1 MAFTAETLGVIV
13 QPLGGLGVRMVS
25 YRSDDPSGTITGAGY
40 FAGASSYG
48 LRVGDL
54 IFVAPV
60 DGAVATYIATIASF
74 DASGNATAAVVANA
88 LTSADIGDTVQAYS
102 ANLDAW
108 SAVAPSGYLTTAS
121 AASTYLTIATAAS
134 TYLTSAT
141 AASTY
146 LTTAAAASGYQPLD
160 ADLTALAGV
169 STQAYGRGLLAYAD
183 EAAFKA
189 GVNLEAGTDFNTYDA
204 QLSSLIRQNS
214 QSAAYEL
221 VLADG
226 GKHIFHPSAD
236 TTARTIT
243 IPANGSVAFPIG
255 TAVTFINQNSAGVI
269 TIAITT
275 DTMRLAGAGTTGSR
289 TLAANG
295 IATAVKVTSTEWI
308 ISGTGLT

>member
-1 MAFTAETLGVIV
+1 MAFTPETISVIA
-13 QPLGGLGVRMVS
+13 QPIGGLGLRLVS
-25 YRSDDPSGTITGAGY
+25 YRSDDAVGTITGTDY
-40 FAGASSYG
+40 FANAIRYG

-54 IFVAPV
+54 IFVSAISGEV
-60 DGAVATYIATIASF
+60 DTYIVTI
-74 DASGNATAAVVANA
+74 DAVDADGNGTAAAA
-88 LTSADIGDTVQAYS
+88 AAGLTSGDIGATVQAYS

-108 SAVAPSGYLTTAS
+108 SAVAPSSYLTTAA
-121 AASTYLTIATAAS
+121 AASTYLTSATAAS

-146 LTTAAAASGYQPLD
+146 LTTTAAAAGYQPLD
-160 ADLTALAGV
+160 ADLTAIAALTTA
-169 STQAYGRGLLAYAD
+169 AYGRGFLEYAN

-189 GVNLEAGTDFNTYDA
+189 GVNLEADVDFNAYDA

-214 QSAAYEL
+214 QSAAYTL
-221 VLADG
+221 VLGDG

-236 TTARTIT
+236 TTARIWT
-243 IPANGSVAFPIG
+243 IPANSSVAFPIG
-255 TAVTFINQNSAGVI
+255 TAVTFINQASAGVI

-295 IATAVKVTSTEWI
+295 IATAVKVTATEWI
-308 ISGTGLT
+308 ISGSGLT